1 MRSPVRAALAALVFT
16 AASAAVHPAAAQA
29 AAATAPKLAYVDVA
43 TVLEQVPGRADA
55 QRTLETEGQAI
66 QAELTRMQDSLQA
79 LGVAYQKAQATLT
92 PAQRQTREREF
103 QSRQQEYQQR
113 ATALQERG
121 SRRQQELAGGFE
133 TLVRQAI
140 DDVRSAGGYTMIFA
154 SGPNSPMLAAD
165 KSLDVTDQVL
175 ARIRTVAAARGGA
188 AAGGARPAAG
198 AAAGAARPAAGAAPA
213 AAGAARPR
221 TP

>member
-1 MRSPVRAALAALVFT
+1 MVSVSFLLRTAPSRVMRSTFRAASAALVLT
-16 AASAAVHPAAAQA
+16 AASAAVHTASAQA
-29 AAATAPKLAYVDVA
+29 ALKFGYVDVA

-55 QRTLETEGQAI
+55 SQTLEREGQAF
-66 QAELTRMQDSLQA
+66 QAERQRMQDSLNT
-79 LGVAYQKAQATLT
+79 LVGAYTKSQPTLT
-92 PAQRQTREREF
+92 PAQRQTREREL
-103 QSRQQEYQQR
+103 QARQQEYSQR
-113 ATALQERG
+113 DQALQERFT
-121 SRRQQELAGGFE
+121 RRQQELAGSFE

-140 DDVRSAGGYTMIFA
+140 EDVRTTGSYTMIFA

-175 ARIRTVAAARGGA
+175 VRIRTVAASRGA
-188 AAGGARPAAG
+188 TTGGRPAAG
-198 AAAGAARPAAGAAPA
+198 PAPA